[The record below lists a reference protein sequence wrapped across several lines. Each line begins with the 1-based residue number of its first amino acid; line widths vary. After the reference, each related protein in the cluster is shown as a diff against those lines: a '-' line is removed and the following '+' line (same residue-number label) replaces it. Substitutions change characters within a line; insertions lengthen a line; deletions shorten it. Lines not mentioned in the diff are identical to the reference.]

1 MASLLRTAAL
11 LALSWLPGLQ
21 MALADAP
28 EFEAQVARKFAT
40 IDAWQAVA
48 VDGDHFYAIN
58 NRSITKHDKLTG
70 EPVLQWDGGAAA
82 ANTLLHLDSGYVLN
96 GKLYAAH
103 SNYPAWPMTSS
114 IEIWNTE
121 TMEHIDTHSFG
132 IALGS
137 MTWLDRH
144 DGFWWGTFANY
155 DIVQAGMDHPYGE
168 SRNTQVVKMNDEFTI
183 LERWLIPPQLMARM
197 IPMSNSGGSWGADG
211 YLYLTGHDY
220 PEVYVMEL
228 PAAGSQ
234 LDWIATVQVP
244 ELNGQGIAWDRS
256 TQEPVLWTILRR
268 TREVFQVNMPEII
281 IPE

>member
-1 MASLLRTAAL
+1 MAKLFRTTAL
-11 LALSWLPGLQ
+11 LILSWLPGYQ

-28 EFEAQVARKFAT
+28 VFEAKVVRKFSAF
-40 IDAWQAVA
+40 DAWQAVA
-48 VDGDHFYAIN
+48 VDADHFYAIN
-58 NRSITKHDKLTG
+58 NRRITKHDKLTG
-70 EPVLQWDGGAAA
+70 EPVMQWDGGAAS
-82 ANTLLHLDSGYVLN
+82 ANSLLHLDSGYVLN

-114 IEIWNTE
+114 IEIWDTE

-132 IALGS
+132 IAPGS

-168 SRNTQVVKMNDEFTI
+168 SRNTQVVKMDDEFAI
-183 LERWLIPPQLMARM
+183 LERWIIPPQLMARM
-197 IPMSNSGGSWGADG
+197 MPMSNSGGSWGADG

-220 PEVYVMEL
+220 PEVYVTAI

-234 LDWIATVQVP
+234 LEWIATVQVS

-256 TQEPVLWTILRR
+256 TQSPILWSILRR
-268 TREVFQVNMPEII
+268 TREVFQVNMPEVI
-281 IPE
+281 IP